1 MPPSYC
7 LGKTFCINGYFIA
20 VAQLDRAVAFK

>member
-20 VAQLDRAVAFK
+20 VAQLDRALDF

>member
-20 VAQLDRAVAFK
+20 VAQLDRVLDF